1 MNSSSDDVWLHELR
15 NAINSALISTS
26 VARSLLESGDTA
38 RAMSFVLD
46 AQAACES
53 CRMLVLEEPLD
64 DTGPTAPSFRGSHD
78 APDRLRQAR
87 EAQAPPLDEPAQQGG
102 PGQVTAPDT
111 PDIAE

>member
-1 MNSSSDDVWLHELR
+1 MNFSSDDVWLHELR

-26 VARSLLESGDTA
+26 VARSLLEAGDTA

-53 CRMLVLEEPLD
+53 CRMLVLEEPPG
-64 DTGPTAPSFRGSHD
+64 DTGPTAPSFRGSHG
-78 APDRLRQAR
+78 AP
-87 EAQAPPLDEPAQQGG
+87 EAQPPPLDEPTQHGG